1 MTVCVVEDTPSWCKG
16 RPLVFDF
23 ELPEETPSN
32 NVIKGMHYQAYR
44 QLRRMWRVRVLGRG
58 LGGVRPKQPLPRA
71 ALVVERHC
79 AGELDWDNAYGG
91 LKPLLDCLVQPSPRN
106 PDGLGLVQDD
116 NPRHMPYPPF
126 VLQVRAARGR
136 GRTRIRIYELA
147 DS

>member
-1 MTVCVVEDTPSWCKG
+1 MLDCALEDTPSWCVG

-32 NVIKGMHYQAYR
+32 NTIKGMHWQAYR
-44 QLRRMWRVRVLGRG
+44 QLRQKWRVRVLSRG
-58 LGGVRPKQPLPRA
+58 LHGRVPATPLERA

-91 LKPLLDCLVQPSPRN
+91 LKPLLDCLVGPSRRN
-106 PDGLGLVQDD
+106 PDGLGLVRDD

-126 VLQVRAARGR
+126 VMQLPATRGE
-136 GRTRIRIYELA
+136 GKTRIRIYSLEPK
-147 DS
+147 